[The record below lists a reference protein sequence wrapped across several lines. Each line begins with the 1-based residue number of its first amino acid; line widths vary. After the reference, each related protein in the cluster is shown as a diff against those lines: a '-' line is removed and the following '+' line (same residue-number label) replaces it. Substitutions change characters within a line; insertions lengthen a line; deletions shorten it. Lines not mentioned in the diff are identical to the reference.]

1 VRVLVK
7 SPFNELTDM
16 AKANPFDPKVSSV
29 TVQYVTP
36 TANSQAFISAYGET
50 AQTLTELSPKG
61 VKVQAGGAAWT

>member
-1 VRVLVK
+1 
-7 SPFNELTDM
+7 M

>member
-1 VRVLVK
+1 
-7 SPFNELTDM
+7 M

-61 VKVQAGGAAWT
+61 TKVQAGGAAWPA